1 MINEVKVFN
10 PKGELT
16 SIINAQELH
25 QAKYEEIAKS
35 VSKTSWG
42 KSADKHLFTCPI
54 CKIEVEGRLN
64 QATCGSPK
72 CIQNRAY
79 SKKSPKAFRIFKCA
93 ECKIIIKT
101 RHHNKKICGADKCFI
116 AFRRRR

>member
-1 MINEVKVFN
+1 MIHDIKVFN

-25 QAKYEEIAKS
+25 NAKYEEIAGS

-42 KSADKHLFTCPI
+42 KSAAKHFFTCPI

-64 QATCGSPK
+64 QVTCGSPK
-72 CIQNRAY
+72 CIRNRAHL
-79 SKKSPKAFRIFKCA
+79 KKSPKAFRIFKCA
-93 ECKIIIKT
+93 ECEIIIKT
-101 RHHNKKICGADKCFI
+101 KHHNKKICGADKCFI
-116 AFRRRR
+116 ASKRRR